1 MEELTGLKVRM
12 IFNSNSGTTI
22 LTGDVIKVLEDV
34 IVVKNNLQIVYVLKT
49 ALKMIQLVNQ
59 HEEA

>member
-12 IFNSNSGTTI
+12 FFLSNSGTTI

-34 IVVKNNLQIVYVLKT
+34 IVVKNNLQVVYVPKT
-49 ALKMIQLVNQ
+49 ALKMIQLVNKD
-59 HEEA
+59 EKA